1 MKIKQKH
8 PINGNLKVIKLV
20 KVLPTV
26 WDKFA
31 KLKNYLIVT
40 NNSAIIRYAIAIFS
54 VTGCLIT
61 LRHFGAMQ
69 PLELAAYDQ
78 MVRLVHHKQP
88 DPRLLVIAITET
100 DIREYRWPL
109 SDRMVAQILQKLQ
122 QHHPKAIGLDLYRD
136 SPQEPGRQLLQEQLK
151 KPNVIVITDD
161 AGQVLPPASV
171 PRERIGFNDF
181 AIDPDSVIRRSLL
194 FMYDERGSLQSFS
207 LRLAQLYLADLGIY
221 PQGSRTTPSY
231 LQLGKAIFVPLTP
244 DAGGYQNI
252 DARGY
257 QILLSYRSPQQVARQ
272 ITLEQFL
279 NGKYNPSWVKDKVVI
294 IGSSAPRLKDL
305 FLTPYSPSQEL
316 NYKMPG
322 VLVHTQLLSQII
334 SVALGEQ
341 RLFWFWPEWAE
352 ILWILAWATI
362 GGSLAATFR
371 HPLLLSIL
379 SAIVIG
385 ICLLTSFFLFTH
397 QRWVPI
403 VSPVL
408 SAFIAGVVVVVTRAY
423 ASYQE
428 EKIVMKLLGKNTSPQ
443 IAAALWQ
450 NRDRLLKEGK
460 LPGQTLTATLL
471 FSDIKDFSTI
481 AEQIPPE
488 LLLDWLNEYFSAIA
502 QEVQAYHGIINKFTG
517 DGIMAAFG
525 VPMIRTTPE
534 DIARDAYSAVACAL
548 AMSDRLQELN
558 INLLRRGLPTIQ
570 MRVGIYTGPVV
581 AGSLGYKDRLE
592 YGIIGD
598 SVNIASRLESCC
610 KERQPSNCR
619 ILIAQETLVHI
630 LGQFKVES
638 WGPIELKG
646 RRQTVEIYRV
656 ISKSD

>member
-1 MKIKQKH
+1 MRNKEDSLIH
-8 PINGNLKVIKLV
+8 GNFKVIKLA
-20 KVLPTV
+20 KVLPTI
-26 WDKFA
+26 WDKLV
-31 KLKNYLIVT
+31 KLTKYSTVT
-40 NNSAIIRYAIAIFS
+40 NYSAGIRYAIAIFS
-54 VTGCLIT
+54 VTGGVLT
-61 LRHFGAMQ
+61 LRYFGGLQ
-69 PLELAAYDQ
+69 PLELIAYDQ

-88 DPRLLVIAITET
+88 DPRLLVVAITET
-100 DIREYRWPL
+100 DIRRYSWPI

-122 QHHPKAIGLDLYRD
+122 QHHPKAIGLDLYLD
-136 SPQEPGRQLLQEQLK
+136 TPHEPGRQLLQEQLK
-151 KPNVIVITDD
+151 KPNVIAIADD
-161 AGQVLPPASV
+161 AGQVPPPTSV

-181 AIDPDSVIRRSLL
+181 AIDPDSVVRRSLL

-207 LRLAQLYLADLGIY
+207 LRLAQLYLADLGISA
-221 PQGSRTTPSY
+221 QGSHTKPSY
-231 LQLGKAIFVPLTP
+231 LQLGKAIFVPLNS

-257 QILLSYRSPQQVARQ
+257 QILLSYRSPQRVARQ
-272 ITLEQFL
+272 LTLEQFL
-279 NGKYNPSWVKDKVVI
+279 NGKYDPNWVKDKVVI
-294 IGSSAPRLKDL
+294 VGTTAPRIKDL
-305 FLTPYSPSQEL
+305 FLTPYSPSQEQ

-322 VLVHTQLLSQII
+322 VLVHTQILSQII
-334 SVALGEQ
+334 SAALGEE

-352 ILWILAWATI
+352 IFWILAWATI

-379 SAIVIG
+379 SVAIVG

-397 QRWVPI
+397 QRWVP
-403 VSPVL
+403 VFSPVL
-408 SAFIAGVVVVVTRAY
+408 SAFITGVVVVVTRAY

-428 EKIVMKLLGKNTSPQ
+428 EQVVMKLLGKNTSPQ

-460 LPGQTLTATLL
+460 LPGQTLPATLL

-502 QEVQAYHGIINKFTG
+502 QEVQAYNGIINKFTG

-534 DIARDAYSAVACAL
+534 DIAQDAYSAVACAL

-558 INLLRRGLPTIQ
+558 NNLLRRGLPTIQ

-619 ILIAQETLVHI
+619 ILIAQETLVHL
-630 LGQFKVES
+630 LGQFQVES

-646 RRQTVEIYRV
+646 RRQSVEIYRV
-656 ISKSD
+656 IGKSN